1 MDHHGDEI
9 LASREDSGGEAHR
22 QIVQSSDDG
31 DNRCV
36 ICFEDYKEGED
47 ITVMPCSS
55 RHRFHEACLSTWFE
69 RSRSCPL
76 CRYEL
81 PIELPAMAAS
91 EEDGDTRYFEGWALF
106 LIDITITYIL
116 FYLFDL

>member
-1 MDHHGDEI
+1 MDHHGDKIPE
-9 LASREDSGGEAHR
+9 
-22 QIVQSSDDG
+22 SDDG
-31 DNRCV
+31 DDRCV

-55 RHRFHEACLSTWFE
+55 RHRFHDACLSTWFE

-81 PIELPAMAAS
+81 PVEELPAMAAS
-91 EEDGDTRYFEGWALF
+91 EEDDDTRYFEWDNPQNDGWALF
-106 LIDITITYIL
+106 LIDIIITYIIL
-116 FYLFDL
+116 FI